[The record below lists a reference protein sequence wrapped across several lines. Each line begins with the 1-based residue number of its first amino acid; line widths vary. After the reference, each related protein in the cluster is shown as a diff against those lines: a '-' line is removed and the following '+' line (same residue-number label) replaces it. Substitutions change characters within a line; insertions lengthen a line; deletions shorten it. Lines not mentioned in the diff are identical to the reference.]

1 MSPPNREEILERI
14 QQAGDGQHREAE
26 ARARKGE
33 GLGWAEIGLV
43 VEGLAFGQRPIRAAA
58 REVTE
63 RFGLGP
69 RGAFILSLI
78 SSGICYPLDLA
89 TALKIGRSL
98 VTAELDKL
106 RDAGLVTATPG
117 EEDRR
122 RSRLALTPAG
132 EAACE
137 EVRSTM
143 QRIVTRNLA
152 AYSPDEVRLFVR
164 MLRDVR
170 RLQENEAEDG
180 C

>member
-14 QQAGDGQHREAE
+14 EQASEDQHLIAQ
-26 ARARKGE
+26 ARAREGK
-33 GLGWAEIGLV
+33 GLGWDEIGLV

-117 EEDRR
+117 AEDRR

-152 AYSPDEVRLFVR
+152 AYSPDEVRLFIR

-170 RLQENEAEDG
+170 RLEDNEAEDG

>member
-1 MSPPNREEILERI
+1 LSPPNREEILERI
-14 QQAGDGQHREAE
+14 EKAREEQHRATEV
-26 ARARKGE
+26 RALQGK
-33 GLGWAEIGLV
+33 GLGWDEIGLV

-78 SSGICYPLDLA
+78 SSGICYPLELA

-117 EEDRR
+117 AEDRR

-137 EVRSTM
+137 EVRGTM

-152 AYSPDEVRLFVR
+152 GYSPEEVRLFIR

-170 RLQENEAEDG
+170 RLEDNEAEPP